1 MLSRNTIAAGCI
13 AIAALAA
20 APANAGGLTVE
31 FGYGGPSYTGPGFGG
46 PDYYDPDTVRHRG
59 PNRGY
64 DRLSPREVR
73 WLLQNHGYRNINFL
87 DRHGPVYRVR
97 AVRRHNA
104 YLLVVSARS
113 GDILDR
119 QRLNRGWY

>member
-13 AIAALAA
+13 AIAALTA

-31 FGYGGPSYTGPGFGG
+31 FGYGGPGYAAPGFS
-46 PDYYDPDTVRHRG
+46 G
-59 PNRGY
+59 PNMGHYAGPNWGY

-73 WLLQNHGYRNINFL
+73 WLLQNHGYRNIDFL

-119 QRLNRGWY
+119 QRLHRGWY